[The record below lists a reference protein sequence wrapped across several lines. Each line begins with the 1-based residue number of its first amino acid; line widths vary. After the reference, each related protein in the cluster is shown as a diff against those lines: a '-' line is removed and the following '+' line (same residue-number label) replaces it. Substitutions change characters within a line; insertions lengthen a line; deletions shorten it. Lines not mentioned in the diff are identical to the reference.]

1 MKNKK
6 IKAVLFDLGGVII
19 DIDYLKTIQAFTDLG
34 LKNAKTLYNQF
45 DQGQVFDDYEV
56 GSISSD
62 AFIEAVQKKIQSPI
76 SAIKITEAWNAMIG
90 TYPINKLDFIMD
102 LSQRIPCYLLSNTN
116 EIHLKQAREAL
127 IKTKYARLELLF
139 EKCYYSHIIGKR
151 KPHIETFQWVIKDMR
166 CKAEEVLFIDDSPQH
181 IEGAKKAGINTIHF
195 QKDTRFKEIEDWL

>member
-45 DQGQVFDDYEV
+45 DQGRVFDDYEV
-56 GSISSD
+56 GSISNE
-62 AFIEAVQKKIQSPI
+62 AFIEAVQKKIESPI
-76 SAIKITEAWNAMIG
+76 SAIQITEAWNAMIG
-90 TYPINKLDFIMD
+90 TYQINKLDFIMN

-116 EIHLKQAREAL
+116 EIHLKRAREAL
-127 IKTKYARLELLF
+127 TKTKYARLELLF

-151 KPHIETFQWVIKDMR
+151 KPHIETFQWVTKDMSH
-166 CKAEEVLFIDDSPQH
+166 KAEEILFIDDSPQH
-181 IEGAKKAGINTIHF
+181 IEGAKKAGLNTIHF